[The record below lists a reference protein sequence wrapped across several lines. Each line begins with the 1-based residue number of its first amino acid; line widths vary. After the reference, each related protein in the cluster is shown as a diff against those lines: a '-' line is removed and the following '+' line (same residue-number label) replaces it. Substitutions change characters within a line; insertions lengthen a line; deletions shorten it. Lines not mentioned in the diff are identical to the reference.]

1 MSFIYIQIWV
11 RWHVN
16 KTHFHTK
23 DFAPPGLALK
33 RVRKATWKCFF
44 LQRDDDIL
52 FSVNWNTGLRPGT
65 TPIGKRRQ
73 EENVAFGL
81 RTSLPDHITM
91 TTASSSNSGNRAHET
106 VFSQVLDSS
115 TSDKTETLS
124 QNTARGAATVT
135 KQLSSRTV
143 SSYSTT
149 CQSTPV
155 DKTSE
160 MASSVHRVN
169 GVDILSATVGSTSP
183 LSITETESATPQRT
197 RKPVPLALALM
208 LNKTSQTTK
217 PVPYSLFFRNNTYL
231 PIISHHKHLT
241 SRASNVE
248 GSYGTIRNGSFLETS
263 FSVSL
268 DKGPGSSSTLGQ
280 IPGPTSKII
289 VLAQR
294 NRAPTSHMFNKF
306 HVLILYLLIMVC
318 R

>member
-1 MSFIYIQIWV
+1 
-11 RWHVN
+11 
-16 KTHFHTK
+16 
-23 DFAPPGLALK
+23 
-33 RVRKATWKCFF
+33 
-44 LQRDDDIL
+44 
-52 FSVNWNTGLRPGT
+52 
-65 TPIGKRRQ
+65 
-73 EENVAFGL
+73 
-81 RTSLPDHITM
+81 M
-91 TTASSSNSGNRAHET
+91 TTASSSNSEKRANET

-143 SSYSTT
+143 VVVSSYSTT

-160 MASSVHRVN
+160 ISSSVHRVN
-169 GVDILSATVGSTSP
+169 GVDILSATIGSTSP
-183 LSITETESATPQRT
+183 LSITETVSATPQRT

-248 GSYGTIRNGSFLETS
+248 GLYGTIRNGPFLETS
-263 FSVSL
+263 FSVSV

-280 IPGPTSKII
+280 IPGPTNKII

-294 NRAPTSHMFNKF
+294 NRAPRSHMFNKF
-306 HVLILYLLIMVC
+306 QVSILYLLIMVC
-318 R
+318 H